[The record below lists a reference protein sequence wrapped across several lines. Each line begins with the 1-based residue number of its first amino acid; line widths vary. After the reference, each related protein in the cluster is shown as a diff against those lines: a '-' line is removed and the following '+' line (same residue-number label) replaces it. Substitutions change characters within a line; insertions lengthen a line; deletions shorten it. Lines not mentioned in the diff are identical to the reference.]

1 MKITLVCFFLIWYT
15 TSEHAQ
21 PIKHHLHTLW
31 HNFKSHLDWF
41 VRICHSKR
49 FQLGRS
55 KPKLTQPLVENEGF
69 FRSKTTTHLSTIV
82 QACFF
87 DRHLTGEAT
96 GQWQG
101 RGVHRRRLGE
111 RGWDRH
117 PDPCQCFRCIWETGW
132 VDAGCARMR
141 TPEWC
146 NKGGAAA
153 LPAFL
158 FSSSANKPKT
168 FEGSDF

>member
-55 KPKLTQPLVENEGF
+55 KPKLTQPWVEDEGF

-82 QACFF
+82 QSCFF

-117 PDPCQCFRCIWETGW
+117 PDPCQCFRCIWKTGW
-132 VDAGCARMR
+132 SGCRLCSDEDTRVMQQR
-141 TPEWC
+141 RRRCTPCFPLLLLCEQT
-146 NKGGAAA
+146 
-153 LPAFL
+153 
-158 FSSSANKPKT
+158 T
-168 FEGSDF
+168 FEGSDS